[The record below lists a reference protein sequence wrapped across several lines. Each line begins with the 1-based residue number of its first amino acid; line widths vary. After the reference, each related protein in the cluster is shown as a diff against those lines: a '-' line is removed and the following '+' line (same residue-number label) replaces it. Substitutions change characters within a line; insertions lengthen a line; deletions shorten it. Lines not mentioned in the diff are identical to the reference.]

1 MGDRAKFKLQ
11 KLKML
16 DASQLHLK
24 QGLWKIRISQ
34 MDVPILGFEYRPSE
48 TKKYA
53 KWIIPL

>member
-11 KLKML
+11 KLKVL
-16 DASQLHLK
+16 DASQLPLK

-34 MDVPILGFEYRPSE
+34 LDVPILGFEYRSSD
-48 TKKYA
+48 TKKHA

>member
-16 DASQLHLK
+16 DASQLPLK

-34 MDVPILGFEYRPSE
+34 LDVPILGFEYRSRD
-48 TKKYA
+48 TKKHTQ
-53 KWIIPL
+53 WIIPL

>member
-16 DASQLHLK
+16 DASQLPLK

-34 MDVPILGFEYRPSE
+34 LDVPILGFEYRSRD
-48 TKKYA
+48 TKKHA
-53 KWIIPL
+53 QWIIPL